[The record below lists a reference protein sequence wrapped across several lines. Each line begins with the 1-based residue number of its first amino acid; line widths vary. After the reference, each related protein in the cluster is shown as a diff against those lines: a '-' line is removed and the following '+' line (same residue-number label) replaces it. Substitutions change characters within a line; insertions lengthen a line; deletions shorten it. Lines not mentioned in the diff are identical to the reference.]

1 MKRNITKQL
10 CVCMAVDE
18 PLTALLVLVLALP
31 EEEIPKHVHLTQ
43 YQFIVFKNVNCFV
56 SLRRRRLDKAAVA

>member
-1 MKRNITKQL
+1 
-10 CVCMAVDE
+10 MAVDE